1 MKKAL
6 VLFLA
11 VMMLS
16 SFMPNAFASDTS
28 TIDAAALLEEQTIWN
43 YISEFGSLRVNMDT
57 YISEMG
63 DSNQTSE
70 QIEYY
75 YSPEDP
81 PSIYSV
87 QIIEYNGGRDYYEY
101 SYYEDYPY
109 SALYSYIY
117 DGSTGEDSNTVTLVE
132 AEDVHTSWYESICGY
147 DLSNARLK
155 YSEEDDG
162 FLVFDYDLGDR
173 DVSFY
178 LDPESKWLCYA
189 VENGFLET
197 GVPYQVVRQIGVCD
211 SKLPD
216 VTFRNSILEESGV
229 TFDDQEEPEPAGPA
243 LDPVN
248 NRLQFSTV
256 DIYGRPVD
264 ESIIQGAR
272 LVILN
277 IWEPWCGPCVK
288 EMPSMEKLYQKYKDA
303 GVLFVG
309 VCCRHEDSTAE
320 DSQEIVENIGI
331 TYPVIMD
338 CAELKQFDN
347 DGWPENYFFDGEG
360 KLLDPD
366 AVVSMNFWGFHPSVF
381 DALED
386 YLDRFLRSLAP
397 GDLKSECLLP
407 ALVDERIRAGK
418 LDVDVLHT
426 DARWFGM
433 TYKEDHPL
441 VQAEIARLHE
451 TGAYPP
457 ALW

>member
-1 MKKAL
+1 MQL
-6 VLFLA
+6 I
-11 VMMLS
+11 
-16 SFMPNAFASDTS
+16 DTLKCYEEGIGVEKS
-28 TIDAAALLEEQTIWN
+28 IPAAIRN
-43 YISEFGSLRVNMDT
+43 YEAWQKIRVNMDT

-63 DSNQTSE
+63 DSDQTSE

-75 YSPEDP
+75 YSPEEP
-81 PSIYSV
+81 ASIYSV

-117 DGSTGEDSNTVTLVE
+117 NGSTGEDSNTVTLIE
-132 AEDVHTSWYESICGY
+132 ADDVYASWHESICGY

-162 FLVFDYDLGDR
+162 SLVFVYDLGDW

-178 LDPESKWLCYA
+178 LNPESKWLCYA

-197 GVPYQVVRQIGVCD
+197 GAPYQTVRQIGVCD

-216 VTFRNSILEESGV
+216 VTFRNSILEEAGV
-229 TFDDQEEPEPAGPA
+229 TFDDQEEPEPAEPA
-243 LDPVN
+243 LDPEI
-248 NRLQFSTV
+248 NRLRFSTV

-264 ESIIQGAR
+264 ESIIRGAR

-288 EMPSMEKLYQKYKDA
+288 ELPSMEKLYQKYQDA

-320 DSQEIVENIGI
+320 DSQEIVEDIGI
-331 TYPVIMD
+331 TYPIIMD

-360 KLLDPD
+360 NLLDPEPD
-366 AVVSMNFWGFHPSVF
+366 GGYKTEEAWEQ
-381 DALED
+381 LILK
-386 YLDRFLRSLAP
+386 YLR
-397 GDLKSECLLP
+397 
-407 ALVDERIRAGK
+407 
-418 LDVDVLHT
+418 
-426 DARWFGM
+426 
-433 TYKEDHPL
+433 
-441 VQAEIARLHE
+441 
-451 TGAYPP
+451 
-457 ALW
+457 